1 MTTDFDIIR
10 NQDILAPV
18 VFRSYFNDFRNLDS
32 TQAWSL
38 FFTAGRE
45 DKALGFNLELGRFF
59 TSVLIAIAVTGIA
72 WGWFFNNFFAREQF

>member
-72 WGWFFNNFFAREQF
+72 WWWFFNNFFTPGQF